1 MALIPFKQLF
11 ENEWIESL
19 EDDSLKA
26 PKMDIYE
33 TEKEIV
39 AEIEI
44 PGIDPKNIDIEVGDS
59 SLKIETKKET
69 KKEEKNKGYFRK
81 EISTGYYRRI
91 VSLPESI
98 KKEKAVADYE
108 NGILK
113 IKIPKIKEGKKLK
126 IKVQEKNTKK

>member
-19 EDDSLKA
+19 EDSSLKA

-59 SLKIETKKET
+59 SLKIETKKES

-81 EISTGYYRRI
+81 EISTGSYRRI

-108 NGILK
+108 NGMLK
-113 IKIPKIKEGKKLK
+113 IKIPKIKEEKKLK
-126 IKVQEKNTKK
+126 IKVQEKI

>member
-19 EDDSLKA
+19 EDDLLKT

-33 TEKEIV
+33 TEKEII

-59 SLKIETKKET
+59 SLKIETKKES
-69 KKEEKNKGYFRK
+69 KKEAKNKGYFRK

-126 IKVQEKNTKK
+126 IKVQEKI